1 MNWNLLKGY
10 LLAALVL
17 AVLAAG
23 GILVLNNLGG
33 AWQMQVFWKPVTMRP
48 AAWLLCAAAG
58 GLVVWWTLTKV
69 LPVAVAALRA
79 GNQVRR
85 ERQTRR
91 DLKDMK
97 QRGPG

>member
-1 MNWNLLKGY
+1 MNLNLLKGY

-23 GILVLNNLGG
+23 GILLLNNLGG
-33 AWQMQVFWKPVTMRP
+33 DWQMQVFWRPVTMRP

-58 GLVVWWTLTKV
+58 GLAVWWTTTKV
-69 LPVAVAALRA
+69 LPAAVAALRA
-79 GNQVRR
+79 GNQTRR
-85 ERQTRR
+85 ERRTRQ

-97 QRGPG
+97 QRDQG